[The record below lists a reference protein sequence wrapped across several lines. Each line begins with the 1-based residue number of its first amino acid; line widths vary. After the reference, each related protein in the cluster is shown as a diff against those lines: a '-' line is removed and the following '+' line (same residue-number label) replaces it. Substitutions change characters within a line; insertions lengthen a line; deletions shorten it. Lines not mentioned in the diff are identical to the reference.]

1 MTELTKLIAEFHAT
15 LAKFEAIAKRMEE
28 RESGAI
34 PAADPTMRDLPFPD
48 GVIPPPL
55 PEGKTRWIYRGT
67 FLEDDAFYVE
77 RPRHIEYF
85 SRNEKRWHLTCHFS
99 TSLHHIEAV

>member
-1 MTELTKLIAEFHAT
+1 MNELTKLIAEFHAT
-15 LAKFEAIAKRMEE
+15 FAKFEVIAKRMEE
-28 RESGAI
+28 RESGI
-34 PAADPTMRDLPFPD
+34 DPTMRDLPFPD

-67 FLEDDAFYVE
+67 FMEDDAFYVE

-85 SRNEKRWHLTCHFS
+85 CEHESRWHLTCHFS
-99 TSLHHIEAV
+99 TTLHHIEAV